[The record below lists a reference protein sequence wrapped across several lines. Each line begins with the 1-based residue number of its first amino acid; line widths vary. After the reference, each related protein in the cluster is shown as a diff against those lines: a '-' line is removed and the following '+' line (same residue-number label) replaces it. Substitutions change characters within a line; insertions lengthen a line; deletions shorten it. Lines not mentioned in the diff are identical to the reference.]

1 MSKINRARTSVSTI
15 TNVQSTSS
23 VLSEAIAL
31 ADAGN
36 PERALQLLK
45 SDGRLTDAA
54 INARSVCL
62 MRLGRGEDARKAL
75 RTTVM
80 QSECTWMK
88 PDVPVIYRTNF
99 CMALLLSGHPQGCL
113 SLLMDIKEQD
123 HPSVQRVRQ
132 ALEAWQR
139 GLTFWQ
145 RLQWK
150 VGIEPET
157 QFVLDSVPG
166 DFIEP
171 LVTSRPIISTQDSP
185 VRPASQAV

>member
-1 MSKINRARTSVSTI
+1 MSNSNRVRTSVSTI
-15 TNVQSTSS
+15 ANAQSTSS
-23 VLSEAIAL
+23 VLSEAITL

-45 SDGRLTDAA
+45 SEGKSTDAV

-80 QSECTWMK
+80 QSECTWLK

-113 SLLMDIKEQD
+113 SLLTDIKEQN
-123 HPSVQRVRQ
+123 HPSAQRVQQ
-132 ALEAWQR
+132 ALDAWKR

-145 RLQWK
+145 RLQCN
-150 VGIEPET
+150 VGIEPEV
-157 QFVLDSVPG
+157 QFVPDFVPG
-166 DFIEP
+166 DFVEP
-171 LVTSRPIISTQDSP
+171 LSTPGPVVSTQNSTDRP
-185 VRPASQAV
+185 VRQAV